1 MAGAH
6 SLSHPPSPPPSIS
19 LPVAAVACCRRSSPA
34 IAPLARRRSPTDNS
48 IDDVWQ
54 QMKREDERHSRRNSS
69 SAAAAA
75 AAASTSDAATQSMSF
90 TAMASTDADVAAAV
104 SQCSRWV
111 PCRPWRF
118 RRRGHII
125 FTSLEDGEGGGA
137 LCSCVLFSPQQADR
151 ATTAGTTGGWRQNSL
166 GCST

>member
-75 AAASTSDAATQSMSF
+75 AASTSDAATQSMSF

-125 FTSLEDGEGGGA
+125 FTSLEDGGGGCA